1 MTAPVDVEKL
11 RRVADRLAALGCEP
25 EAEEIVATLRQPELA
40 WLAAEFE
47 RRAEVCR
54 AAASELEVTLR
65 AAARG
70 EARR

>member
-1 MTAPVDVEKL
+1 VTPLDVAKL
-11 RRVADRLAALGCEP
+11 RKVADRLAVLGAEP
-25 EAEEIVATLRQPELA
+25 EAEEIVATLRPPELA

-65 AAARG
+65 AAGRG
-70 EARR
+70 EAR